1 MINCKT
7 VLDKRTLYDAAEYYC
22 QANKHIKRKNIII
35 GILSIIGTVYYFS
48 KLIYFLLHYRSIF
61 YLESL
66 MYLAL
71 LLLTIF
77 CIYYIKY
84 GQKVQMCHD
93 LTREFYP
100 NDIYRYTIL
109 NYTFSGDNIMI
120 ENDGNVS
127 LIVWDSVE
135 NFSVDKKYYHFSIQG
150 QYYIISKSGFTNQ
163 GVHEFNFLLKQKGFI
178 GGIRHDRM

>member
-71 LLLTIF
+71 LLLEIF

-84 GQKVQMCHD
+84 GQKVQMCHH
-93 LTREFYP
+93 LTMEYYP
-100 NDIYRYTIL
+100 NGIYRYTIL
-109 NYTFSGDNIMI
+109 NYTFSWDNIMI

-127 LIVWDSVE
+127 LIVWDFVE
-135 NFSVDKKYYHFSIQG
+135 NFSVDKKYYHFSIRG
-150 QYYIISKSGFTNQ
+150 QYYIISKSGFTDQ
-163 GVHEFNFLLKQKGFI
+163 GASEFNFLLKQKGFR
-178 GGIRHDRM
+178 GD